1 MIYDSGYLTG
11 IYHGDLLSGTPNSST
26 TVFNN
31 DIPVIVATSAFGMG
45 INKKIFVQ
53 SYIFIYHL
61 HHLTIY
67 KKLSCDGV
75 QSQAISLF
83 QPDDSFILE
92 TLLFTDIITDDDITM
107 FETGN
112 HFTR

>member
-1 MIYDSGYLTG
+1 
-11 IYHGDLLSGTPNSST
+11 
-26 TVFNN
+26 
-31 DIPVIVATSAFGMG
+31 MG

-67 KKLSCDGV
+67 KKLVVLVGMV
-75 QSQAISLF
+75 NKSQAISLF

-112 HFTR
+112 HLPDEKEKF